1 MQMQVLENPATRL
14 SPSDVVRAV
23 YAAYNRGELEES
35 RRYLAPDL
43 EWVLPASGLHG
54 EVLRGPDA
62 LMHELKSELEAF
74 SQIQRE
80 PLELQ
85 ERGDQVV
92 GIVAASVRGRASGI
106 ELEERAPHTFTVRD
120 GLIVRAETLTRR

>member
-35 RRYLAPDL
+35 RRFLSPDL
-43 EWVLPASGLHG
+43 EWLLPGSGLHG

-62 LMHELKSELEAF
+62 LVHELKSEFEAF

-80 PLELQ
+80 PLELE
-85 ERGDQVV
+85 ERGERVV
-92 GIVAASVRGRASGI
+92 GVIAASVRGRASGI
-106 ELEERAPHTFTVRD
+106 ELEERAPHAFTVRD

>member
-1 MQMQVLENPATRL
+1 MQTQVLENPATRL
-14 SPSDVVRAV
+14 TPSDVVRAV

-35 RRYLAPDL
+35 RRFLSPDL
-43 EWVLPASGLHG
+43 EWVLPPSGPHG
-54 EVLRGPDA
+54 EILRGPDA

-80 PLELQ
+80 PLELE
-85 ERGDQVV
+85 ERGEQVV
-92 GIVAASVRGRASGI
+92 GVVAASVRGRASGI
-106 ELEERAPHTFTVRD
+106 ELEERAPHSFTVRD

>member
-1 MQMQVLENPATRL
+1 MEMQVLETPATRL

-23 YAAYNRGELEES
+23 YAAHNRGELDES
-35 RRYLAPDL
+35 RHFLSPDL

-74 SQIQRE
+74 SQIRRE
-80 PLELQ
+80 PLELE
-85 ERGDQVV
+85 ERGERVV
-92 GIVAASVRGRASGI
+92 GVIAASVRGRLSGI
-106 ELEERAPHTFTVRD
+106 ELEERALHAFTVRD
-120 GLIVRAETLTRR
+120 GMIVRAETLTRR

>member
-1 MQMQVLENPATRL
+1 MEMQVLETTATRL
-14 SPSDVVRAV
+14 GPSDVVRAV
-23 YAAYNRGELEES
+23 YAAYNRGELDET
-35 RRYLAPDL
+35 RRFLSPDL

-74 SQIQRE
+74 SHIQRE
-80 PLELQ
+80 PLELE
-85 ERGDQVV
+85 ERGEQVV
-92 GIVAASVRGRASGI
+92 GVVAASVRGRASGI
-106 ELEERAPHTFTVRD
+106 ELQERAPHAFTVRD

>member
-1 MQMQVLENPATRL
+1 MQTQVLENPATRL

-35 RRYLAPDL
+35 RRYLSPDL
-43 EWVLPASGLHG
+43 EWALPASGPHG
-54 EVLRGPDA
+54 SVLYGPDA

-74 SQIQRE
+74 SQIRRE

-92 GIVAASVRGRASGI
+92 GVVAASVRGRASGI
-106 ELEERAPHTFTVRD
+106 ELEERAPHAFTVRD